1 MVDHLL
7 LEYLCE
13 CECQSFFGQIWFT
26 EYPSIYCSTMSSKF
40 YSSQK
45 PREQSD
51 TSSLYSEASLWFI
64 QCLSHLHPFF
74 YPEISNEDCR
84 HIYIHPTHQLKA
96 SQDNTEDKIT
106 NFFFTMMSC
115 LCVCALA
122 LIIVM
127 REGPFCAVQNWP
139 YDLWSSSKRH
149 VKYVAYC
156 FYWQGKPAYLLLL

>member
-1 MVDHLL
+1 MNASHSLDKSDLQNILLSIAPPWAPSSIHHRNLGSSLIHLL
-7 LEYLCE
+7 C
-13 CECQSFFGQIWFT
+13 I
-26 EYPSIYCSTMSSKF
+26 
-40 YSSQK
+40 QK
-45 PREQSD
+45 PRCD
-51 TSSLYSEASLWFI
+51 LSSVFLTYTL
-64 QCLSHLHPFF
+64 FF

-115 LCVCALA
+115 LCVRALA